1 MNSQPIIKL
10 AIALTL
16 VIQAVVSIPLAEAGC
31 FPTGTRL
38 NGKVVLRCTP
48 GKPSCCRDTGR
59 RRTVRGQT
67 YKIMDCSRCR

>member
-16 VIQAVVSIPLAEAGC
+16 VIQSAVSIPLAEAAC
-31 FPTGTRL
+31 YPTGK
-38 NGKVVLRCTP
+38 NNELRCTP
-48 GKPSCCRDTGR
+48 GASCCRYTGR
-59 RRTVRGQT
+59 TKTLRGKT

>member
-16 VIQAVVSIPLAEAGC
+16 VIQSVVSIPLAEAAC
-31 FPTGTRL
+31 RPVGTRGGQTIL
-38 NGKVVLRCTP
+38 NCTGP
-48 GKPSCCRDTGR
+48 GCCRWTGR
-59 RRTVRGQT
+59 YKKVGGKT